1 MAMKLAFDGLK
12 GSGYKTR
19 DTAISDVGGFDSV
32 ELSIL
37 LCNDEFIRKL
47 NKEWRDEDHATDV
60 LSMSSHIPELKIPI
74 VRIQLADYK
83 LHWVLLTINKI
94 KTYIL
99 DANYVMN
106 CLQLM
111 LGDIVISVET
121 AARQAE
127 ERGHTLLDEIRIL
140 MVGFIIF

>member
-1 MAMKLAFDGLK
+1 MSSALYILMWSLCFYWVQSIAELLRLNVPIAMKLAFDGLK

-60 LSMSSHIPELKIPI
+60 LSMSSHIPELKIPV
-74 VRIQLADYK
+74 VRIESSSRL
-83 LHWVLLTINKI
+83 
-94 KTYIL
+94 
-99 DANYVMN
+99 
-106 CLQLM
+106 
-111 LGDIVISVET
+111 
-121 AARQAE
+121 
-127 ERGHTLLDEIRIL
+127 
-140 MVGFIIF
+140 